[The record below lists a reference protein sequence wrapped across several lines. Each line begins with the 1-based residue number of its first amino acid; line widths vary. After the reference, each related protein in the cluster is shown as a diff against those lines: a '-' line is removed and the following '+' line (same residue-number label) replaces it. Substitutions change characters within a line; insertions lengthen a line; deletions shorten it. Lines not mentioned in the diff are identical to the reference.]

1 LYFNSIEYLCYKG
14 VCGMSTNLRESVWD
28 RNGVVQRMIGDTPLP
43 RMVKVRQKL
52 NDDILEDIPGEI
64 KKQINQQ
71 KIAGTIKP
79 GMTIAVTCG
88 SRGIAN
94 LALIIKETV
103 AALKKLSAK
112 PFVFPAMGSH
122 GGGTAEG
129 QREMIE
135 GFGVTEEYVG
145 APIKAS
151 MEVVQVASLDDGR
164 PVYIDKYA
172 SEADGIVLVGRIKA
186 HTAFRGPYESGMLK
200 MMAIGVAK
208 HQGAEACHSQG
219 FRKMAE
225 NVVAYGTAILNNAN
239 ILFGLSIIE
248 NAHDETNRIIAL
260 TPEEILEEEPKL
272 LIEAKEKMARIFFD
286 KLDIMVVDEIGK
298 NHSGDGMDPNITG
311 SYCTEFASGPPR
323 VEEYVVLNLSE
334 ATHGNCIGMGMANY
348 TTKKVFDQ
356 ADFDAGYPNALTARV
371 AITVRTP
378 MVLKTDRLAI
388 QAAMYVRT
396 GNGVDNPRVLRIRNS
411 SHVDEIWISE
421 SMLDEAKKNPDIE
434 ILEGPKEMEFDA
446 EGNLL

>member
-1 LYFNSIEYLCYKG
+1 
-14 VCGMSTNLRESVWD
+14 MWD
-28 RNGVVQRMIGDTPLP
+28 RNGIVDRMIGGTPLP
-43 RMVKVRQKL
+43 KMAKIRQKL
-52 NDDILEDIPGEI
+52 NDDVLEDIPGEI
-64 KKQINQQ
+64 RKQISQQ
-71 KIAGTIKP
+71 KIAGTIRP
-79 GMTIAVTCG
+79 GMTVAVTCG

-94 LALIIKETV
+94 IALIIKETV
-103 AALKKLSAK
+103 TVLKELGAE

-151 MEVVQVASLDDGR
+151 METVQVATLEDGR

-225 NVVAYGTAILNNAN
+225 NVVAYGMAILNNTK
-239 ILFGLSIIE
+239 ILFGLSSIE
-248 NAHDETNRIIAL
+248 NAHDETNRVIAL
-260 TPEEILEEEPKL
+260 TPEEIPEEEPKL

-286 KLDIMVVDEIGK
+286 DLNIMIVDEIGK

-311 SYCTEFASGPPR
+311 SYCTEYASGPPR

-334 ATHGNCIGMGMANY
+334 ATHGNCIGIGMANY

-356 ADFDAGYPNALTARV
+356 ADFDAAYPNALTARV
-371 AITVRTP
+371 GITVRMP
-378 MVLKTDRLAI
+378 MVLKNDRLAI

-421 SMLDEAKKNPDIE
+421 SMLEEARMNPDIE
-434 ILEGPKEMEFDA
+434 ILEDPREMKFDSK
-446 EGNLL
+446 GNIL